1 MSIAMLRQTAA
12 PGGPRARW
20 AWGCWLAASLVAG
33 AGCDQRNLAVI
44 SLAGVPGSAMA
55 TTAYYRLDG
64 AEWKSLVPQ
73 RGLQQFGIEL
83 PKGRSAKLET
93 QIFTY
98 ANRIPCSLGNAAG
111 AADLDGGSI
120 RELSLDVTAT
130 TGKILYDGLH
140 ADTYIACK
148 RTNSLLSLLD
158 DYEPPP
164 APIFALTR
172 LGDIRRRSRAC

>member
-1 MSIAMLRQTAA
+1 MLRQTAA

-20 AWGCWLAASLVAG
+20 AWGCLLGASLVAG

-44 SLAGVPGSAMA
+44 TLSGVPGSAMA

-111 AADLDGGSI
+111 VAELDGGSI

-130 TGKILYDGLH
+130 TGKLLYDGLH

-148 RTNSLLSLLD
+148 RTKSLVSLLD
-158 DYEPPP
+158 DYGPPP
-164 APIFALTR
+164 PTFALTSPGR
-172 LGDIRRRSRAC
+172 

>member
-1 MSIAMLRQTAA
+1 MSIAKLRQTAA

-44 SLAGVPGSAMA
+44 TLAGVPGSAMA

-64 AEWKSLVPQ
+64 AEWKILVPQ

-98 ANRIPCSLGNAAG
+98 ANRIPCSLGNAAEG
-111 AADLDGGSI
+111 CGLSEETARTYLKRVRAKLGVH
-120 RELSLDVTAT
+120 RQMELAGLISGLV
-130 TGKILYDGLH
+130 LPLH
-140 ADTYIACK
+140 AGDG
-148 RTNSLLSLLD
+148 
-158 DYEPPP
+158 P
-164 APIFALTR
+164 ALRDF
-172 LGDIRRRSRAC
+172 

>member
-1 MSIAMLRQTAA
+1 MRLWCQIVAA
-12 PGGPRARW
+12 AH
-20 AWGCWLAASLVAG
+20 GCLLAAAMVAG
-33 AGCDQRNLAVI
+33 GCDQRNLAVLSI
-44 SLAGVPGSAMA
+44 KGMPAGTTAI
-55 TTAYYRLDG
+55 TAYYRLDG
-64 AEWKSLVPQ
+64 GAWRSLVPQ

-83 PKGRSAKLET
+83 PKERSAKLET
-93 QIFTY
+93 HVFGY
-98 ANRIPCSLGNAAG
+98 NNRIPCSLGNAAG

-148 RTNSLLSLLD
+148 RTKSLVSLLD